1 MMLLKSPATGRVLL
15 IRPGA
20 TDFDEQGRIKG
31 SLDMPLS
38 EQGWRQADALAQ
50 QLADTPVQCIYTS
63 PCESARETAKRL
75 AAGRDVRIKVMDS
88 FRNIDH
94 GLWHGKLIE
103 EVRRNQPKVYRRG
116 QETPDEVC
124 PPGGESIREA
134 KTRVLKT
141 LKKVVR
147 KGREGNVALVI
158 PDPLAMVVQSLL
170 SGEQLHDLWR
180 SETDTGQW
188 QALEFEVNQR
198 V

>member
-1 MMLLKSPATGRVLL
+1 MMLLKQPATARVLL

-20 TDFDEQGRIKG
+20 TEFDEQGRIKG

-38 EQGWRQADALAQ
+38 EQGRRQANALAE
-50 QLADTPVQCIYTS
+50 QLAGVQMQCIYTS

-75 AAGRDVRIKVMDS
+75 ATGRDVRIKVMDS

-94 GLWHGKLIE
+94 GLWHGKLIA

-124 PPGGESIREA
+124 PPGGESIRDA
-134 KTRVLKT
+134 KTRVLKAI
-141 LKKVVR
+141 KKVVR
-147 KGREGNVALVI
+147 KGREGTVALVI
-158 PDPLAMVVQSLL
+158 SDPLATVVQSLL

-188 QALEFEVNQR
+188 QAIEFEVH
-198 V
+198 

>member
-1 MMLLKSPATGRVLL
+1 MMLLKQPATARVLL

-20 TDFDEQGRIKG
+20 TEFDEQGRIKG

-38 EQGWRQADALAQ
+38 EQGRRQANALAE
-50 QLADTPVQCIYTS
+50 QLAGVQLQSIYTS
-63 PCESARETAKRL
+63 PCESARQTAKRL
-75 AAGRDVRIKVMDS
+75 ATGRDVRIKVMDS

-116 QETPDEVC
+116 QETPDDVC
-124 PPGGESIREA
+124 PPGGESIRDA
-134 KTRVLKT
+134 KARVLKT

-147 KGREGNVALVI
+147 KGREGSIALII
-158 PDPLAMVVQSLL
+158 PDPLATVVQSVL
-170 SGEQLHDLWR
+170 SGERLHDLWR

-188 QALEFEVNQR
+188 QAIEFELN
-198 V
+198 

>member
-1 MMLLKSPATGRVLL
+1 MMLLKQPATARVLL

-20 TDFDEQGRIKG
+20 TEFDEQGRIKG

-38 EQGWRQADALAQ
+38 DQGRRQARALAE
-50 QLADTPVQCIYTS
+50 QLAGTQMQCIYTS